1 MAGYLDELD
10 QAFLTIDIGQGPL
23 DFQIDTGFSGTL
35 VVSEELF
42 DASLASPAG
51 TIEAKLAADQT
62 WTFQRY
68 WLQFDWLGKSV
79 VTRILVGPGR
89 ECLVGTELLNPHRL
103 AIDYGKRMVD
113 LVCNPD
119 W

>member
-1 MAGYLDELD
+1 LVGYLDELD

-35 VVSEELF
+35 VVSEELY
-42 DASLASPAG
+42 DASRATPAG
-51 TIEAKLAADQT
+51 TIDAKLAADQI

-68 WLQFDWLGKSV
+68 WLEFDWLGKAVLS
-79 VTRILVGPGR
+79 RILVGPGR
-89 ECLVGTELLNPHRL
+89 ECLIGTEFLNPHRL
-103 AIDYGKRMVD
+103 EIDYGQRIVE
-113 LVCNPD
+113 LVSNSD